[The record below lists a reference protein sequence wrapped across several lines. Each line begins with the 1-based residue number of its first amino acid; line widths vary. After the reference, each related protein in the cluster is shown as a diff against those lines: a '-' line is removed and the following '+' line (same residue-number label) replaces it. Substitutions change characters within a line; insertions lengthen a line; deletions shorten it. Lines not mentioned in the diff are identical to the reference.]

1 LEYAPVPGTDLMI
14 SRLVLGTMTFG
25 SQVDAT
31 DAREMVGRALDAGV
45 NMFDT
50 ANAYNA
56 GESEK
61 ILGAALKGRRD
72 DVLVATKVFN
82 PMGEGPDDRGLGERA
97 IHRALNA
104 SLERLGTDY
113 VDVYYF
119 HQPDWET
126 PIEESLRAMDD
137 LLDAGKIR
145 HVGTSNHAAWQ
156 ISEINCLR
164 ARDGR
169 PPVMVSQQMY
179 NLLARRVEEEYAA
192 YAERA
197 ELFDIVYNPLAG
209 GLLTGKH
216 RAGSTPPEGTRF
228 TQEMY
233 RRRYWDEAHFDA
245 VERLGAV
252 SEDAGLSLLELAF
265 RWLLSRPLV
274 DAVLLGASSMDHLE
288 SNLAACEGPP
298 LDDELS
304 KRCDEVWAELRGPAA
319 AYNR

>member
-1 LEYAPVPGTDLMI
+1 MDYQTIPRTDLRV

-25 SQVDAT
+25 SQVGES
-31 DAREMVGRALDAGV
+31 DARAMIDRCVVAGV

-56 GESEK
+56 GESER
-61 ILGAALKGRRD
+61 ILGTALKGHRD
-72 DVLVATKVFN
+72 EVLIATKVFN
-82 PMGEGPDDRGLGERA
+82 PMGDAPDDRGLSERA
-97 IHRALNA
+97 IHKAIDA
-104 SLERLGTDY
+104 SLKRLATDY

-119 HQPDWET
+119 HQPDWAT
-126 PIEESLRAMDD
+126 PVEESLGAMDG
-137 LLDAGKIR
+137 LVMGGKVR
-145 HVGTSNHAAWQ
+145 YVGVSNYAAWQ

-179 NLLARRVEEEYAA
+179 NLLARRIEDEYAA

-197 ELFDIVYNPLAG
+197 QLFDIVYNPLAG

-216 RAGSTPPEGTRF
+216 RAGSTPAEGSRF

-233 RRRYWDEAHFDA
+233 RQRYWDEAHFRA
-245 VERLGAV
+245 VERLGAI
-252 SEDAGLSLLELAF
+252 SRDAGLSLVELAF

-274 DAVLLGASSMDHLE
+274 DAVLLGASRTGQLE

-304 KRCDEVWAELRGPAA
+304 KSCDEVGAELRGPAP